1 MLNDLEIARQVRLK
15 NIDEIAAQLGLSP
28 ADIDHYGEYKAK
40 IRYSALSKIQGNDHG
55 KLILVSAITPTPA
68 GEGKTTVAIG
78 LSQAINRSADVVVM
92 LILGGTEVA
101 YLSGCDAPARA
112 LAVATMLKSV
122 PAAVMIARGL
132 AAPPELIAACD
143 AVGVPVVASALITS
157 DLIVRVTG
165 WLAERMAPQTSIH
178 GVLLDVLGIGI
189 LLLGPSGIGK
199 SETALDLV
207 VRGHRLVADDIV
219 IIRKK
224 AGFVFGSGSGIIRH
238 HMEIRGL
245 GIINIKDLFGV
256 AAIREAKKVE
266 LVVELVEW
274 DANEEYDR
282 LGLDD
287 TRYTVLDVQVPM
299 VRLPVRPG
307 RNLSTIIEVA
317 ARNQLL
323 KFQGHH
329 SARAARIDE

>member
-1 MLNDLEIARQVRLK
+1 MVG
-15 NIDEIAAQLGLSP
+15 AAVTVGELLAAELGLEATVVTAGAGSGRV
-28 ADIDHYGEYKAK
+28 I
-40 IRYSALSKIQGNDHG
+40 SAPRIQ
-55 KLILVSAITPTPA
+55 KP
-68 GEGKTTVAIG
+68 G
-78 LSQAINRSADVVVM
+78 LALTGWDEQLHDGRL
-92 LILGGTEVA
+92 LILGGTEIA
-101 YLSGCDAPARA
+101 YLDGCDGPARA
-112 LAVATMLKSV
+112 LAIATMLKAV
-122 PAAVMIARGL
+122 PAAVMVARGL

-143 AVGVPVVASALITS
+143 AVGVPVVASSLITS
-157 DLIVRVTG
+157 DLIVRITN

-282 LGLDD
+282 LGLDEKL
-287 TRYTVLDVQVPM
+287 YTVLDVQVPM

-329 SARAARIDE
+329 SAREFQERLNQAIAEARPARGFDVDVIE

>member
-1 MLNDLEIARQVRLK
+1 MV
-15 NIDEIAAQLGLSP
+15 AAAVTVGELLAAELGLDAAVVTASTGSGRV
-28 ADIDHYGEYKAK
+28 I
-40 IRYSALSKIQGNDHG
+40 SAPRIQ
-55 KLILVSAITPTPA
+55 KP
-68 GEGKTTVAIG
+68 G
-78 LSQAINRSADVVVM
+78 LALTGWDEQLHDGRL

-101 YLSGCDAPARA
+101 YLAGCDAAARA
-112 LAVATMLKSV
+112 LAVATMLKAA
-122 PAAVMIARGL
+122 PAAVMVARGL
-132 AAPPELIAACD
+132 TAPAELIAACD
-143 AVGVPVVASALITS
+143 AVGVPVVTS
-157 DLIVRVTG
+157 PLVTSELIVRVTG
-165 WLAERMAPQTSIH
+165 WLAERMAPETSIH

-287 TRYTVLDVQVPM
+287 TRYSVLDVQVPM

-329 SARAARIDE
+329 SAREFQERLNQAIAEARPTRGFDVDVIE

>member
-1 MLNDLEIARQVRLK
+1 MPTSVVTVGELLATE
-15 NIDEIAAQLGLSP
+15 LGL
-28 ADIDHYGEYKAK
+28 AAE
-40 IRYSALSKIQGNDHG
+40 
-55 KLILVSAITPTPA
+55 LV
-68 GEGKTTVAIG
+68 TVATGVGRIISAPRIQKPG
-78 LSQAINRSADVVVM
+78 LALTGWDEQLHHGRL
-92 LILGGTEVA
+92 LILGGTEIA
-101 YLSGCDAPARA
+101 YLDGCDHAARDI
-112 LAVATMLKSV
+112 AVATVLKAA
-122 PAAVMIARGL
+122 PAAVFVTRGL
-132 AAPPELIAACD
+132 AAPDELVAACD
-143 AVGVPVVASALITS
+143 AAGVPVLASTLVTAE
-157 DLIVRVTG
+157 LIVRITG
-165 WLAERMAPQTSIH
+165 WLADRMAPETSIH
-178 GVLLDVLGIGI
+178 GVLLDVLGIGV

-219 IIRKK
+219 VIRKK

-256 AAIREAKKVE
+256 AAVRETKKVE

-287 TRYTVLDVQVPM
+287 RRYTVLDVAVPM

-323 KFQGHH
+323 KLQGHH
-329 SARAARIDE
+329 SAREFQERLNQAIAEARPQAGFDVDVIE

>member
-1 MLNDLEIARQVRLK
+1 MV
-15 NIDEIAAQLGLSP
+15 AAAVTVGELLAADLGLEATVVTAGAGSGRV
-28 ADIDHYGEYKAK
+28 I
-40 IRYSALSKIQGNDHG
+40 SAPRIQ
-55 KLILVSAITPTPA
+55 KP
-68 GEGKTTVAIG
+68 G
-78 LSQAINRSADVVVM
+78 LALTGWDEQLHDGRL

-323 KFQGHH
+323 KRSGIDAAHDLVRAVD
-329 SARAARIDE
+329 ARTR